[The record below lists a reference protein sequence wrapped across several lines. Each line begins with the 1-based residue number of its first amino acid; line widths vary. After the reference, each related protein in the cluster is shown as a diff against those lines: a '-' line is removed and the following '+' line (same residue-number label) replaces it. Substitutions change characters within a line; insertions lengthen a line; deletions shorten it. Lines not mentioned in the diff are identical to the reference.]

1 MRSRKRLGLTDT
13 RLVYYVLVTNYD
25 VGGGD
30 LLFFK
35 ANSYKGLY
43 AKVYLRMKA
52 KNYSV

>member
-1 MRSRKRLGLTDT
+1 MRSRKRLGLTKT

-25 VGGGD
+25 VGSGD
-30 LLFFK
+30 LFLFK

-43 AKVYLRMKA
+43 TNIYLRMKA